1 VDFDLVDKVV
11 CGGLAAAGFGVLFNV
26 GLPALPWCG
35 ASGAL
40 ALLVRTLGLRAGW
53 DLEAAS
59 LAASLALSSAVQLV
73 HVRAGISRNALAVA
87 GCIPMIPGSVAA
99 KAILGMFA
107 LMSTAAPATPESVV
121 SLAQNALRVAFTIGA
136 LGTGLAIPTMLL
148 RLSVHSAR
156 PTGR

>member
-73 HVRAGISRNALAVA
+73 HVRGSR
-87 GCIPMIPGSVAA
+87 
-99 KAILGMFA
+99 
-107 LMSTAAPATPESVV
+107 
-121 SLAQNALRVAFTIGA
+121 
-136 LGTGLAIPTMLL
+136 
-148 RLSVHSAR
+148 
-156 PTGR
+156 

>member
-1 VDFDLVDKVV
+1 VDFDFVDKVV

-40 ALLVRTLGLRAGW
+40 ALLVRTLALRIGW

-59 LAASLALSSAVQLV
+59 LAASLALSSAVQLL
-73 HVRAGISRNALAVA
+73 HVRVGISRNALAVT

-107 LMSTAAPATPESVV
+107 VMSTAAATPEGLV
-121 SLAQNALRVAFTIGA
+121 SLAQNALHVSFTIGA
-136 LGTGLAIPTMLL
+136 IGTGLAIPTMLL
-148 RLSVHSAR
+148 RIRGSR
-156 PTGR
+156 

>member
-1 VDFDLVDKVV
+1 MDFDLVDKVV

-26 GLPALPWCG
+26 GLRALPWCVS
-35 ASGAL
+35 SGAL
-40 ALLVRTLGLRAGW
+40 ALLVRTLGLRGGW

-59 LAASLALSSAVQLV
+59 LAAALALSSAVQLV
-73 HVRAGISRNALAVA
+73 HVRSGISRNALAVA

-107 LMSTAAPATPESVV
+107 LMSTAPASPESLV
-121 SLAQNALRVAFTIGA
+121 SLAQNGLRVAFTIGA

-148 RLSVHSAR
+148 RIRGSR
-156 PTGR
+156 

>member
-1 VDFDLVDKVV
+1 MDFELVDRVV
-11 CGGLAAAGFGVLFNV
+11 CGGLAAAGFGVLFNF
-26 GLPALPWCG
+26 GLRALPWCG

-59 LAASLALSSAVQLV
+59 FAAALALSSAVQLL
-73 HVRAGISRNALAVA
+73 HVRAGVSGNALAVA
-87 GCIPMIPGSVAA
+87 GCIPMIPGSIAA
-99 KAILGMFA
+99 KAILGMFTLTSA
-107 LMSTAAPATPESVV
+107 VPATPESLV

-148 RLSVHSAR
+148 RIRGSR
-156 PTGR
+156 